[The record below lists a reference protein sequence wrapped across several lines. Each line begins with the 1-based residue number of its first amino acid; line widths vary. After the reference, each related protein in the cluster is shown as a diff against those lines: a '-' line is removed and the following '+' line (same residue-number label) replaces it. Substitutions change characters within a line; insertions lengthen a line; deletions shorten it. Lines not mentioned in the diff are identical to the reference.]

1 MAIKT
6 EYVRVAPQGRAIVA
20 LATVAAFLVAV
31 LAGAVWSIP
40 LWLLVLVLIY
50 ALRDPVRVTPSIPLA
65 VVSPVDGRVISVGS
79 TTDHYVQRDAYR
91 IRLRM
96 GRRGAF
102 VIRSP
107 MEGKVVEQ
115 WFVTQTGAGSKER
128 VRPADQG
135 KGGPVKAPR
144 CRCAWIKTDE
154 GDDITLAIYPHCMF
168 CRPRL
173 DIATGGRVGHGQRCG
188 FLLGGGVIVDV
199 FVPATS
205 RLDCSAGDRVLAG
218 SDIIA
223 TLIHK

>member
-6 EYVRVAPQGRAIVA
+6 EYVRVAPQGRLIVA
-20 LATVAAFLVAV
+20 LALVAAFVTAV
-31 LAGAVWSIP
+31 LVGAVWSIP
-40 LWLLVLVLIY
+40 LWLLVVGLIY
-50 ALRDPVRVTPSIPLA
+50 ALRDPVRVTPSVPLA
-65 VVSPVDGRVISVGS
+65 VVSPVDGRIISVGA
-79 TTDHYVQRDAYR
+79 TTDHYVQREAYR

-96 GRRGAF
+96 NRRGAY

-107 MEGKVVEQ
+107 MEGKVMEQ
-115 WFVTQTGAGSKER
+115 WFVARTGAATKEPT
-128 VRPADQG
+128 RPADQG
-135 KGGPVKAPR
+135 KSGSSKASR
-144 CRCAWIKTDE
+144 CRSAWIRTDE
-154 GDDITLAIYPHCMF
+154 DDDITLAIYPQCLF
-168 CRPRL
+168 CSPQL

-218 SDIIA
+218 SGIIA

>member
-6 EYVRVAPQGRAIVA
+6 EYVRVARQGRAIVA
-20 LATVAAFLVAV
+20 LAVVAAFAVAV
-31 LAGAVWSIP
+31 LVGAAWSVP
-40 LWLLVLVLIY
+40 LWLLVAGLIY
-50 ALRDPVRVTPSIPLA
+50 SLRDPVRVTPSIPLA
-65 VVSPVDGRVISVGS
+65 VVSPVDGRVISVGV

-96 GRRGAF
+96 NRRGAY

-107 MEGKVVEQ
+107 MEGKVVDQ
-115 WFVTQTGAGSKER
+115 WFIAQTGAGAKEAAR
-128 VRPADQG
+128 AADQG
-135 KGGPVKAPR
+135 KSGSVKLSR
-144 CRCAWIKTDE
+144 CRSAWIKTDE
-154 GDDITLAIYPHCMF
+154 DDDITLAIYPHCLF
-168 CRPRL
+168 CRPQL
-173 DIATGGRVGHGQRCG
+173 DITTGGRVGHGQRCG

>member
-6 EYVRVAPQGRAIVA
+6 EYVRVAPQGRVIVA
-20 LATVAAFLVAV
+20 LAAVAAFLVAV
-31 LAGAVWSIP
+31 AAGAAWSIP

-50 ALRDPVRVTPSIPLA
+50 VLRDPVRITPSVPLA

-79 TTDHYVQRDAYR
+79 TTDHYLQREAYR

-96 GRRGAF
+96 YRRGAY

-115 WFVTQTGAGSKER
+115 WFVAQTGAGAKEP

-135 KGGPVKAPR
+135 KSASNTAAR
-144 CRCAWIKTDE
+144 CRSAWIKTDE
-154 GDDITLAIYPHCMF
+154 DDDITLAIYPSCLF

-173 DIATGGRVGHGQRCG
+173 DIVTGGRVGHGQRCG
-188 FLLGGGVIVDV
+188 FLLGGGVVVDV

-205 RLDCSAGDRVLAG
+205 RLDCSAGDRILAG